1 MTEKISIGGT
11 ADLRPEAGV
20 SLADTLESVRTAAM
34 GLETGIFLADTLPL
48 PGPHSFGLRPVY
60 LLQTR
65 FRLGCIVAVHKA
77 AKYAA

>member
-1 MTEKISIGGT
+1 MGGT

-20 SLADTLESVRTAAM
+20 YLADTLDWGTADLRPEA
-34 GLETGIFLADTLPL
+34 GVSLADTLPL